1 MLIAYPTIS
10 PSKLHEFYPHP
21 IPMVLR
27 WFFTWWTFILWS
39 HCGRIPAPVG
49 RWAQSQSHFSI
60 SIHIYIQY
68 IYIYSIYIY
77 TYMCIH
83 MHSSIFIDTIYI
95 YTMPRVSELP
105 DSFPTDA
112 GFLPSPVALDHPQL
126 VFRTCL
132 RLGLSTNDLEQG
144 AGPLRCWRRCRGR
157 MGMGRTKFH
166 RLTFQVRWSQAG
178 KSWHIYNG

>member
-1 MLIAYPTIS
+1 
-10 PSKLHEFYPHP
+10 
-21 IPMVLR
+21 
-27 WFFTWWTFILWS
+27 
-39 HCGRIPAPVG
+39 
-49 RWAQSQSHFSI
+49 
-60 SIHIYIQY
+60 
-68 IYIYSIYIY
+68 
-77 TYMCIH
+77 MCIH

-166 RLTFQVRWSQAG
+166 RLTFQVPRMLNPLQISFAKHLSFFRFCRSILSNLRWSQAG